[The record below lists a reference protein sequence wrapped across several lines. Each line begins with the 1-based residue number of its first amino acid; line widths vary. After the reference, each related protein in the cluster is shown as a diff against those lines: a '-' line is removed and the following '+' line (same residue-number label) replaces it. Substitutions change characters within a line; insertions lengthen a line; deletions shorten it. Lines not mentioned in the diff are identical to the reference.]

1 MVHTC
6 GPLACAPA
14 DDRMAAMPF
23 PDPAF
28 FRHAQVWSAVAP
40 RHATG
45 ELAHD
50 RHHVE
55 RVYRW
60 ALRLAPEAGADPDHA
75 GAMALVHDVALVP
88 KDGPDRALGGE
99 RSALLAG
106 DELRSAGYTEAAVAA
121 ICDAVR
127 TSSWSRGL
135 APAGPLGVVLQ
146 DADRL
151 DALGALGLCRNLA
164 CAQFMSSSVKPGRFY
179 DPEDPLAASG
189 RPLDDR
195 LQALDHLPAKL
206 LKLAAGMRLP
216 SARSEAAHRHAF
228 LLAFREQVAQE
239 LAELRL

>member
-1 MVHTC
+1 
-6 GPLACAPA
+6 
-14 DDRMAAMPF
+14 MPSF
-23 PDPAF
+23 PDPAYS
-28 FRHAQVWSAVAP
+28 RHAHVWAQVAP

-50 RHHVE
+50 QHHVE

-60 ALRLAPEAGADPDHA
+60 AMRLASEAGADPDHA

-88 KDGPDRALGGE
+88 KDSPDRALGGE

-106 DELRSAGYTEAAVAA
+106 EVLRAAGYTEAAVAA

-135 APAGPLGVVLQ
+135 MPAGPLGIVLQ

-151 DALGALGLCRNLA
+151 DALGAIGLCRNLA
-164 CAQFMSSSVKPGRFY
+164 CAQFMSSAAKPGRFY
-179 DPEDPLAASG
+179 DPADPLAVSG

-216 SARSEAAHRHAF
+216 TARAEAERRHAF
-228 LLAFREQVAQE
+228 LLAFREQLAREVAF
-239 LAELRL
+239 

>member
-1 MVHTC
+1 MTSS
-6 GPLACAPA
+6 AEAS
-14 DDRMAAMPF
+14 AAALPF
-23 PDPAF
+23 PDPRF
-28 FRHAQVWSAVAP
+28 FRHALVWDQVAA

-50 RHHVE
+50 RYHVE

-60 ALRLAPEAGADPDHA
+60 ALRLAPEAGADLDHA

-88 KDGPDRALGGE
+88 KDSPERALGGE
-99 RSALLAG
+99 RSALLAS
-106 DELRSAGYTEAAVAA
+106 DVLRAAGYDEAAVTA
-121 ICDAVR
+121 IADAVR

-151 DALGALGLCRNLA
+151 DALGAIGLCRNLA
-164 CAQFMSSSVKPGRFY
+164 CAQFMSSPAHPGRFY
-179 DPEDPLAASG
+179 DPLDPGAKSG

-195 LQALDHLPAKL
+195 RQAVDHLPAKL

-216 SARSEAAHRHAF
+216 SARREAQRRHDF
-228 LLAFREQVAQE
+228 LLAFLDELQRELDAGP
-239 LAELRL
+239 